1 MSNRYRRFAEI
12 QEGVR
17 LALQSVLANKFRSFM
32 TIVGV
37 MIGVGAV
44 ILVNTIM
51 DGFTEY
57 TYASVDKVGKNVVYI
72 SKWAPGTDFDNLT
85 DEQRRRKSI
94 TMDEAYAIRDMC
106 PLVAAVSPE
115 KLTYNNNLI
124 TCEGREMRLEQEFRG
139 CWPEQTIVTNRD
151 MSHGRFIDE
160 TDMSRA
166 AMVCVIGPEVADA
179 LFADRADAIDK
190 EVRINGNAFRVVGV
204 QEYIDD
210 FFEISENNLVLIPMT
225 TFDRLHPRADR
236 VYLLVSVG
244 SRERMGEALDQITN
258 ALRRVRLVK
267 PEEENNF
274 GFQTQDA
281 FKNEIRNITRTVQ
294 LVATAVAAVGLMVGV
309 IGVMNIMLIAVTQ
322 RTREIGIRKA
332 IGAKRKNII
341 FQFVVEAGTLTALGG
356 VVGILF
362 GALLGLTVTSILDW
376 RFYLS
381 PLWILIGLSIS
392 IGTGLVAGIYPAWR
406 AARVDPIV
414 ALRYE

>member
-1 MSNRYRRFAEI
+1 MSNGSTSFAEI
-12 QEGVR
+12 QEGMR

-51 DGFTEY
+51 DGFTAY
-57 TYASVDKVGKNVVYI
+57 TYSSVDKIGTNVIYI

-85 DEQRRRKSI
+85 DEQRRRKNI
-94 TMDEAYAIRDMC
+94 TMDEAYAIREFC
-106 PLVAAVSPE
+106 PLVQAVSPE
-115 KLTYNNNLI
+115 KLTHNNYLI
-124 TCEGREMRLEQEFRG
+124 TCDGREMRLSEEFRG
-139 CWPEQTIVTNRD
+139 CWPEQPVVTNRD
-151 MSHGRFIDE
+151 MSHGRFIDDA
-160 TDMSRA
+160 DMSRA

-179 LFADRADAIDK
+179 LFASRADAIDK
-190 EVRINGNAFRVVGV
+190 EIRINGTAFRVIGV
-204 QEYIDD
+204 QEFIDD
-210 FFEISENNLVLIPMT
+210 FFKISENNLVLIPMT
-225 TFDRLHPRADR
+225 TFYRLYPRADR
-236 VYLLVSVG
+236 VYLLVSAA

-258 ALRRVRLVK
+258 ALRRVRQVK

-274 GFQTQDA
+274 GFETQEA
-281 FKNEIRNITRTVQ
+281 FKNEIRDITLTVQ

-356 VVGILF
+356 IVGIIF

-376 RFYLS
+376 KFYLVS
-381 PLWILIGLSIS
+381 LPESILPGGLRGSIPS
-392 IGTGLVAGIYPAWR
+392 SLSDTSDFPTPDR
-406 AARVDPIV
+406 A
-414 ALRYE
+414 LSLLTSS